1 MNGTTQSQEAPM
13 AKIETIFCALTCG
26 LTNALFFAVAFG
38 SANPVDRTQNS
49 AVAEVASVMSEPTA

>member
-1 MNGTTQSQEAPM
+1 M